1 MKIILCI
8 LLIYFIYQIITTPKE
23 DFNNLVFNIPTR
35 HLCPTRNMSYDLRC
49 EPKIPVT
56 EQAFLNSGFIPHPDC
71 DQIPR
76 KCLE

>member
-1 MKIILCI
+1 MKIILVL
-8 LLIYFIYQIITTPKE
+8 LLIYFISKLFNSKTE
-23 DFNNLVFNIPTR
+23 DFNNLMFNIPTR
-35 HLCPTRNMSYDLRC
+35 QLCPTRNMSYDLRC

-76 KCLE
+76 KCL

>member
-1 MKIILCI
+1 MKIILLL
-8 LLIYFIYQIITTPKE
+8 LLIYFISKLFNSKTE
-23 DFNNLVFNIPTR
+23 DFNNLMFNIPTR
-35 HLCPTRNMSYDLRC
+35 QLCPTRNMSYDLRC

-76 KCLE
+76 KCL